1 MTFHWDNRLVTFSDG
16 LYRSLLLIYPRS
28 YRDEYGPPMAQLF
41 RDQCRDAWSQS
52 RAWGLLALWLRAVP
66 DLIKTSVLE
75 HIANW
80 KGRKSMADNISAL
93 GQSRTKFVVF
103 LGVAAAVFLLTF
115 VTAALVTFILPETFS
130 SMARIK
136 IEPDPQSAAGKNGS
150 YDPYMVQTEF
160 EVIQSEPVLT
170 RVVEKMDLT
179 TEWGK
184 RYAGGEK
191 LRNTEAVALLRQRIE
206 LRPIRNTNLLEIH
219 AFSENPKEA
228 ADIANNV
235 AEAYR
240 NHRLEQ
246 GRAIVQRGI
255 DAMNQSL
262 KEQDDKVRNAQAEV
276 DKLRKELK
284 IPDLDAKGD
293 SPIPALD
300 AEVVRRLQGELVS
313 YETLLAE
320 KRSQFKLFAQLSPDQ
335 QREAMQVA
343 IGVDPEFGT
352 LVKEANQADSQ
363 LLLLEKEFSTNHP
376 TYLSAATLS
385 KQARTRVDA
394 RMQGV
399 LTGLSN
405 RVSQLE
411 AARDVARKNLDE
423 ARTSDFAK
431 VELTRPYYDAKARLH
446 EVEDFNR
453 VLRTKLSS
461 SWVDANLPKSM
472 LTEIIDRAQP
482 GIRPVRPN
490 KPMNLFIGACAG
502 IILAL
507 VIGGGAA
514 WVVSVLGRKSKG
526 PPPAAA

>member
-1 MTFHWDNRLVTFSDG
+1 
-16 LYRSLLLIYPRS
+16 
-28 YRDEYGPPMAQLF
+28 
-41 RDQCRDAWSQS
+41 
-52 RAWGLLALWLRAVP
+52 
-66 DLIKTSVLE
+66 
-75 HIANW
+75 
-80 KGRKSMADNISAL
+80 MADNISGL
-93 GQSRTKFVVF
+93 GRSRTRFVVF
-103 LGVAAAVFLLTF
+103 FGVATVVFLLTF
-115 VTAALVTFILPETFS
+115 VTATLITFILPETFS
-130 SMARIK
+130 STARVK
-136 IEPDPQSAAGKNGS
+136 IESDSQSTAGKNGS
-150 YDPYMVQTEF
+150 YDPYLVQTEF
-160 EVIQSEPVLT
+160 EVIQSEPVLI

-184 RYAGGEK
+184 RYTGGEK
-191 LRNTEAVALLRQRIE
+191 LRNTEAVALLRHRIE
-206 LRPIRNTNLLEIH
+206 LRPIRNTSLLEIH
-219 AFSENPKEA
+219 AFSEDPKEA

-276 DKLRKELK
+276 DRLRKELN

-293 SPIPALD
+293 SPNPALD

-320 KRSQFKLFAQLSPDQ
+320 KRSQFKLFAQLSPEQ
-335 QREAMQVA
+335 QREALQVV
-343 IGVDPEFGT
+343 IGVDAEFAT
-352 LVKEANQADSQ
+352 LAKEANQADSQ
-363 LLLLEKEFSTNHP
+363 LLLLEREYSTNHP
-376 TYLSAATLS
+376 TYQSAASLA
-385 KQARTRVDA
+385 KQARIRVDA
-394 RMQGV
+394 RMQGI

-411 AARDVARKNLDE
+411 AARDVAKKNLDE
-423 ARTSDFAK
+423 AKASDFAK
-431 VELTRPYYDAKARLH
+431 AELARPYYDAKARLH
-446 EVEDFNR
+446 DMENFNR
-453 VLRTKLSS
+453 VLRMRLSS

-472 LTEIIDRAQP
+472 VTEIIDRAQP

-490 KPMNLFIGACAG
+490 KPMNLFIGASAG

-507 VIGGGAA
+507 VVGGAA
-514 WVVSVLGRKSKG
+514 AWLVSLFGRKSKG